1 MVEQGVLEEADVST
15 ELVPPSDGR
24 ADIVSIDTERLGGTP
39 CFVGTRVP
47 IKYLWEYLIKGKTL
61 DAFLEDF
68 EGVPRDEAIAA
79 LQQAYERFMEGLPRL

>member
-1 MVEQGVLEEADVST
+1 MISDMST
-15 ELVPPSDGR
+15 LDSVVQVDPE
-24 ADIVSIDTERLGGTP
+24 ILGGTP
-39 CFVGTRVP
+39 VFVGTRVP

-79 LQQAYERFMEGLPRL
+79 LTQAYERFMEGLPRL

>member
-68 EGVPRDEAIAA
+68 EGVPRDEAVAA
-79 LQQAYERFMEGLPRL
+79 LKQAYARFVEGLPHL